1 MARWVGVGTQQPR
14 VGFDPATSRSQV
26 WLSSTWLIVHIEMYL
41 LKILFV
47 CNGLCGNDVSI
58 NSLTALWLC
67 EMSVVGTRLV
77 GHHITGCLHRTPACV
92 SHIHL
97 GSFIPTLLSGR
108 EAPPPLTEGKSIM
121 SALNI
126 WSPGWPLTWETQKVK
141 EFKIGRGRCVLACG
155 HLPWVLFLTQN
166 MQERSSLLGKVLHI
180 EHSCHSM
187 REYMSIAVRNNI
199 HFVLCGYCCKGRYSV
214 DIRLRC
220 RLKPGNMI
228 MTGEWLS
235 CITV

>member
-1 MARWVGVGTQQPR
+1 MACWVGFGTQQPR
-14 VGFDPATSRSQV
+14 VGFDPVTSRSQV
-26 WLSSTWLIVHIEMYL
+26 WLSTTWLLVHIEMYL

-126 WSPGWPLTWETQKVK
+126 WSPG
-141 EFKIGRGRCVLACG
+141 G
-155 HLPWVLFLTQN
+155 HSPGKPKKSRNLRLVGDNVFLHVVTY
-166 MQERSSLLGKVLHI
+166 
-180 EHSCHSM
+180 
-187 REYMSIAVRNNI
+187 REYCSWHKICKKG
-199 HFVLCGYCCKGRYSV
+199 VLY
-214 DIRLRC
+214 
-220 RLKPGNMI
+220 
-228 MTGEWLS
+228 
-235 CITV
+235 